1 MPTKAP
7 ETLYSPDWIKSQL
20 KPVLDVVNP
29 LLSELLQYGLTLFA
43 RCANLRASDENGD
56 ENLPILF
63 VYRHLLEM
71 LDSVAIQIAECAP
84 APAALQLRAMFE
96 ALLTIEYIT
105 RDKSRTRERDGIS
118 LQDGAEASTIL
129 PLSQDPNTSE
139 GAALQ
144 KFIAGEPF
152 LQEWKGQDPA
162 RIAER
167 VTEIDKILQIPE
179 LQAIATEY
187 KSLRKKT
194 RDPEW
199 YSLFNGP
206 ANIARLA
213 QALNRAASY
222 RILYGEW
229 SDRTH
234 SADAIDRIL
243 THDASGR
250 TYARS
255 LRDVSELNTAIDF
268 AMTFTIDA
276 SRLLVRHYCPADEI
290 DFAKWYAEEV
300 LPIRKKIPK
309 VSQSATLRIDSILLV
324 VV

>member
-7 ETLYSPDWIKSQL
+7 KTLYSPEWIKSQL

-43 RCANLRASDENGD
+43 RCANLRAGDENGD

-105 RDKSRTRERDGIS
+105 HDKNKTRERAMGY
-118 LQDGAEASTIL
+118 LYRMEL
-129 PLSQDPNTSE
+129 KRRRFYLSQDPNTSE

-144 KFIAGEPF
+144 KFIAGDPF
-152 LQEWKGQDPA
+152 LQEWKGHDPA
-162 RIAER
+162 K
-167 VTEIDKILQIPE
+167 VTELVAEIDKILQMPE

-187 KSLRKKT
+187 KSLRKKM
-194 RDPEW
+194 RDPDW
-199 YSLFNGP
+199 YSLFGGP
-206 ANIARLA
+206 ANIAQLA

-229 SDRTH
+229 SERTH

-243 THDASGR
+243 THDESGR
-250 TYARS
+250 PYARS

-276 SRLLVRHYCPADEI
+276 SRLLVRHYFPADEI
-290 DFAKWYAEEV
+290 NFAKWYAAE
-300 LPIRKKIPK
+300 ISSTWNKIPK
-309 VSQSATLRIDSILLV
+309 IVISNASD
-324 VV
+324 